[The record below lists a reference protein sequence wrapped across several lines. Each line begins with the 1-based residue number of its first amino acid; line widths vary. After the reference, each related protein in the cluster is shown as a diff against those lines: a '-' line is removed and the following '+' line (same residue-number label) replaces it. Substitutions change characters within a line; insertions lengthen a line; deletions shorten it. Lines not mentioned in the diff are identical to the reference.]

1 MNNMHL
7 KSNLIENHKLVSIV
21 KDVKLAT
28 LSLLN
33 VPIHIKLK
41 ITYNP
46 QQFCPERSWTRDL
59 KIVKIFLV

>member
-1 MNNMHL
+1 MHL

-46 QQFCPERSWTRDL
+46 QQFCPERP
-59 KIVKIFLV
+59 